1 MTWIECVCD
10 SDYEIFTEE
19 PYQIRKKSNGLIIKE
34 SIHKSSGYIRVML
47 NQVQFY
53 KHQILAR
60 QFLPNPLNLE
70 FVDHKNRIRTDN
82 RLINLRWIDRAGNMK
97 NKVSCGEYKYNYVD
111 EISDNS
117 FMIEEYGNHKLSNY
131 FYDYDADK
139 FYHFDEDQ
147 YRELRV
153 CQHPTGELVNMIDD
167 EGKKFTLRIKK
178 FKKLNNIR

>member
-1 MTWIECVCD
+1 MECVCD

-34 SIHKSSGYIRVML
+34 SVEHQGYIRCKL
-47 NQVQFY
+47 NRVQFY

-60 QFLPNPLNLE
+60 QFLPNPLNLP

-82 RLINLRWIDRAGNMK
+82 RLINLRWIDRAGNTR
-97 NKVSCGEYKYNYVD
+97 NKVSCGEYKYNYVN

-117 FMIEEYGNHKLSNY
+117 LMIEEYGCHQLSNY
-131 FYDYDADK
+131 FYDYDEDK

-147 YRELRV
+147 YKELRV
-153 CQHPTGELVNMIDD
+153 CQHPTGKLINMIDN

-178 FKKLNNIR
+178 FKKLNNID